1 VKQIKQNVMKFETK
15 LNKILSIEDINLKK
29 LKLTNFALSLMPQSK
44 QQLIIREHLKQM
56 TIL

>member
-1 VKQIKQNVMKFETK
+1 MKFETK

-44 QQLIIREHLKQM
+44 QQLIIREHLKQ
-56 TIL
+56 TLQFCDN